1 MSIEGSEQISAG
13 RKWLIIFTL
22 SLGAGLI
29 YQLPYLRF
37 TYYDPLQKALGLD
50 HTSFGN
56 LMSVYGLVA
65 MFMYWPGGWIADRF
79 SSRKLLTFSLVAT
92 ACGGF
97 WLSTFPSYYICL
109 LIHAI
114 WGVTSILT
122 FWSALVKVITRITSE
137 EEQGKIFG
145 FIEGGRGIS
154 DSLVAF
160 STIALF
166 SWMGE
171 KTSDFSIV
179 INIYSV
185 IIFLSGIL
193 CWFLLEDNASEIK
206 SGDVIKD
213 ILVVLKMPA
222 AWMMAGVIF
231 CVYTGYAALSYTTP
245 YMTEMFGLSVAT
257 AGVLGTVRT
266 QILKAIGGP
275 IGGML
280 SQKFGSATRV
290 IRWGCIAMTFS
301 LMAFLLMPANSSFLF
316 LMIGNM
322 MIFAGII
329 FALRGIYFSTIKEG
343 KTPATLVGAVA
354 GFISF
359 VGYMPDSFI
368 YTLIGH
374 WLDKYPGGTG
384 YQYMFM
390 YMILFSVLG
399 IFISTILIRYMK
411 RNNGVYPVPSK

>member
-1 MSIEGSEQISAG
+1 MSQHQVEEISSG

-50 HTSFGN
+50 HTAFGN
-56 LMSVYGLVA
+56 LMSVYGFVA
-65 MFMYWPGGWIADRF
+65 MFMYWPGGWIADRI
-79 SSRKLLTFSLVAT
+79 SSRKLLTFSLIAT
-92 ACGGF
+92 GLGGF
-97 WLSTFPSYYICL
+97 WLSTFPSYSVCL
-109 LIHAI
+109 LIHGI

-122 FWSALVKVITRITSE
+122 FWSALVKVISRISRE

-154 DSLVAF
+154 ASVVAF

-171 KTSDFSIV
+171 KTSDFSV
-179 INIYSV
+179 VVMIYSALV
-185 IIFLSGIL
+185 CLSGL
-193 CWFLLEDNASEIK
+193 FCWFLLDDNAAEIK
-206 SGDVIKD
+206 SGDIIQD
-213 ILVVLKMPA
+213 ILTVLKMPA
-222 AWMMAGVIF
+222 AWLMAGIIF
-231 CVYTGYAALSYTTP
+231 CVYTSYGAISYTTP

-275 IGGML
+275 VGGML
-280 SQKFGSATRV
+280 SQKFNSASRV
-290 IRWGCIAMTFS
+290 IRWGCIAMTVS
-301 LMAFLLMPANSSFLF
+301 LIIFLVMPANAKYLY

-322 MIFAGII
+322 MLLAGLV

-343 KTPATLVGAVA
+343 KTPSTLIGAVS
-354 GFISF
+354 GFIAF
-359 VGYMPDSFI
+359 VGYMPDAFLYS
-368 YTLIGH
+368 LIGH
-374 WLDKYPGGTG
+374 WLDKYPGGEG
-384 YQYMFM
+384 YHYMFL
-390 YMILFSVLG
+390 YMVIFSALGVVL
-399 IFISTILIRYMK
+399 STLLIRYLK
-411 RNNGVYPVPSK
+411 TNQGIYPVSNK

>member
-1 MSIEGSEQISAG
+1 MSDEGHEQISAG

-37 TYYDPLQKALGLD
+37 TWYDPLQKALGLD
-50 HTSFGN
+50 HTAFGN
-56 LMSVYGLVA
+56 LMSIYGFVA

-79 SSRKLLTFSLVAT
+79 SSRKLLTFSLVTT
-92 ACGGF
+92 ALGGF
-97 WLSTFPSYYICL
+97 WLSTFPSYHICL
-109 LIHAI
+109 LIHGI

-137 EEQGKIFG
+137 KEQGKIFG

-154 DSLVAF
+154 ASLVAF

-166 SWMGE
+166 TWMGG
-171 KTSDFSIV
+171 SNADFRIV
-179 INIYSV
+179 VIIYSV
-185 IIFLSGIL
+185 MVLLAGVL

-206 SGDVIKD
+206 SGDIIKD
-213 ILVVLKMPA
+213 IFVVLKMPA

-245 YMTEMFGLSVAT
+245 YMTEVFGLSVAT
-257 AGVLGTVRT
+257 AGVLGTIRT

-275 IGGML
+275 VGGIL
-280 SQKFGSATRV
+280 SQKCGSATRV
-290 IRWGCIAMTFS
+290 IRWGYIAMTLS
-301 LMAFLLMPANSSFLF
+301 LIIFLVMPVNARFLF

-322 MIFAGII
+322 MIFAGLV

-343 KTPATLVGAVA
+343 KTPATLIGAIS

-359 VGYMPDSFI
+359 VGYMPDAFLYS
-368 YTLIGH
+368 LIGH
-374 WLDKYPGGTG
+374 WLDKYPGVTG
-384 YQYMFM
+384 YQYMFTW
-390 YMILFSVLG
+390 MIAFSLLGVL
-399 IFISTILIRYMK
+399 ITTLLMRYLK
-411 RNNGVYPVPSK
+411 RNNGVYPVPEK

>member
-1 MSIEGSEQISAG
+1 MSVEGQEQISAS

-56 LMSVYGLVA
+56 LMSVYGFVA

-79 SSRKLLTFSLVAT
+79 SSRKLLTLSLVAT
-92 ACGGF
+92 AGGGF
-97 WLSTFPSYYICL
+97 WLSTFPSYHICL

-114 WGVTSILT
+114 WGVTSVLT

-154 DSLVAF
+154 ASVVAF

-166 SWMGE
+166 SWMGG
-171 KTSDFSIV
+171 KSSDFSIV
-179 INIYSV
+179 INIYS
-185 IIFLSGIL
+185 IMIFLSGVL
-193 CWFLLEDNASEIK
+193 CWFLLDDNSSEIK
-206 SGDVIKD
+206 SGEVIND
-213 ILVVLKMPA
+213 IIVVLKMPA
-222 AWMMAGVIF
+222 AWMMAAVIF

-245 YMTEMFGLSVAT
+245 YMTEIFGLSVAT
-257 AGVLGTVRT
+257 AGVLGTIRT
-266 QILKAIGGP
+266 QIFKAIGGP

-290 IRWGCIAMTFS
+290 IRWGCIAMTLS
-301 LMAFLLMPANSSFLF
+301 LIVFLVMPINSSFLF

-322 MIFAGII
+322 MLFAGII

-343 KTPATLVGAVA
+343 KTPATLIGAIS

-359 VGYMPDSFI
+359 MGYMPDAFLYS
-368 YTLIGH
+368 LIGH

-384 YQYMFM
+384 YQYMFI
-390 YMILFSVLG
+390 YMILFSIIGV
-399 IFISTILIRYMK
+399 IISTLLIRYLK
-411 RNNGVYPVPSK
+411 RNNGIYPIPSK